1 MRKKAIEDYS
11 PAHLKKLMN
20 MLAVLYEAVG
30 SISKN
35 LYLVGGLVP
44 DLLVGNKL
52 PYLKEYLG
60 TLDIDIA
67 VKLTVLP
74 KGRYKNFYM
83 ILRSMGF
90 EKQKTPD
97 GIEAINHS
105 FIKYGGGGQPI
116 IIDLITD
123 DKLEP
128 RADKLKEI
136 SRDVDAVKF
145 RGVYLVF
152 EDFIERKI
160 THGAVTVRIKIPNI
174 IPFLT
179 LKAFTYSDEENR
191 DAKDAYDIWYTIV
204 NFGSGPESVEKE
216 LMKYRGNKDVKDGFE
231 AIYRYFDNEASPGTK
246 DVADILVKRYGLGR
260 TFADKEIVI
269 PISQLKKLA
278 EKL

>member
-11 PAHLKKLMN
+11 PAHLRKLMN
-20 MLAVLYEAVG
+20 ILAGLYEALG
-30 SISKN
+30 AISEN

-44 DLLVGNKL
+44 DLLVSNRL

-67 VKLTVLP
+67 VKLTVLQ
-74 KGRYKNFYM
+74 KGRYKGFYK
-83 ILRSMGF
+83 IIRSMGF

-97 GIEAINHS
+97 GIDAINHS
-105 FIKYGGGGQPI
+105 FIKYDGGSQPI
-116 IIDLITD
+116 VIDLITD

-128 RADKLKEI
+128 MADKLKEI

-152 EDFIERKI
+152 EDFIERKL
-160 THGAVTVRIKIPNI
+160 THDRGASLIKIPNV
-174 IPFLT
+174 IP
-179 LKAFTYSDEENR
+179 
-191 DAKDAYDIWYTIV
+191 WYTIV
-204 NFGSGPESVEKE
+204 NFESGPESVEKE

-231 AIYRYFDNEASPGTK
+231 AITRCFDNETAMGTK
-246 DVADILVKRYGLGR
+246 DVADILVQRYGLER
-260 TFADKEIVI
+260 AFADKEIVV